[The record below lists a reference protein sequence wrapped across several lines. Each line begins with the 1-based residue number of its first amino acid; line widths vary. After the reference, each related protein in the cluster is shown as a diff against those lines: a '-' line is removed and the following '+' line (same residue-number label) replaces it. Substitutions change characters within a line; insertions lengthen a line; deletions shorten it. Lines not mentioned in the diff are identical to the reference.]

1 MILELALSL
10 SQLKELPVAKFPA
23 TSVAAPQALVVERAG
38 GVLAEDAFFTRLAA
52 ADIVYAG
59 EKHDSAPQHRVQ
71 LEALKGLHQ
80 RKPRLA
86 VGLEMVSID
95 KQGTL
100 DDYSAGRI
108 SDAEFAGFWAKEWGF
123 DFKLYEPIL
132 SYAREKGLPIVAL
145 NAPRSIVSQVA
156 KGGLSSLTPEQR
168 KLIPPE
174 IRPIQDADYL
184 AYVKQTLSGHGQL
197 TPERE
202 ARMLEAMQVWNETM
216 GRSAAEA
223 AKKYGGLFVI
233 AGAGHMLFRSGIAEC
248 APRYGAGSQAVVLP
262 YPQDDESLPVE
273 ELLRKLR
280 AGDLPLADYF
290 WLLPGA

>member
-10 SQLKELPVAKFPA
+10 SQLKELPVAKFPPA
-23 TSVAAPQALVVERAG
+23 PASAPQALVVERSG
-38 GVLAEDAFFTRLAA
+38 GVVAEDAFFSRLAA
-52 ADIVYAG
+52 ADIVYVG

-71 LEALKGLHQ
+71 LEALRGLHE
-80 RKPRLA
+80 RKPKLA
-86 VGLEMVSID
+86 VGLEMVSVD
-95 KQGTL
+95 KQGAL

-132 SYAREKGLPIVAL
+132 SYARENGLPIVAL
-145 NAPRSIVSQVA
+145 NAPRAIVSQTA
-156 KGGLSSLTPEQR
+156 RGGLSSLTPEQR
-168 KLIPPE
+168 SLIPPE

-184 AYVKQTLSGHGQL
+184 RYVKQTLNGHGQL

-223 AKKYGGLFVI
+223 AKKHGSLFVI
-233 AGAGHMLFRSGIAEC
+233 AGSGHMLYRSGIAEC

-262 YPQDDESLPVE
+262 YPEDDESLPME
-273 ELLRKLR
+273 ELLRRLR
-280 AGDLPLADYF
+280 AESLSLADFF
-290 WLLPGA
+290 WLLPGR